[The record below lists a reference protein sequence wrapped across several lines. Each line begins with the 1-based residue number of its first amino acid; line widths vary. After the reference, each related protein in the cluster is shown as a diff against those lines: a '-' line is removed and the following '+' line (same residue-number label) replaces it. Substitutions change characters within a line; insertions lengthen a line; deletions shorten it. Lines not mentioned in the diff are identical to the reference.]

1 MKKSR
6 KNNKTKQ
13 KAEEEYE
20 MSFEADDLMLMA
32 INEVNDLRSLVE
44 EQGSVIK
51 DLKNDLL
58 SLKKNKHGKRLQD

>member
-1 MKKSR
+1 MKKSK

-13 KAEEEYE
+13 KTEEEYE
-20 MSFEADDLMLMA
+20 MTFEPDDLMIMA

-58 SLKKNKHGKRLQD
+58 SLKKNKHGKRL